1 MVMTTRATMA
11 TLQLRIAGVDV
22 QRITVDCP
30 HGTSTADL
38 INGRL
43 PGAPDVAIVARI
55 LVERHEAE
63 EHCGC
68 ALPLLAPGARA

>member
-1 MVMTTRATMA
+1 MTTRATLK
-11 TLQLRIAGVDV
+11 TEQVRINGVEV

-43 PGAPDVAIVARI
+43 PGAPSADTVVRI
-55 LVERHEAE
+55 LAERHEAE
-63 EHCGC
+63 ERCGC
-68 ALPLLAPGARA
+68 ALPLLTPGVLA

>member
-1 MVMTTRATMA
+1 MTSRATM
-11 TLQLRIAGVDV
+11 TTELLRIDGVDV

-43 PGAPDVAIVARI
+43 AGAPDPDTVARI
-55 LVERHEAE
+55 LAKRHEAE
-63 EHCGC
+63 ERCGC
-68 ALPLLAPGARA
+68 ALPLLTPGARA